1 MICTVRLS
9 RLRTFAFSQL
19 LIWRLISTGFLV
31 IKLVTICLWVKP
43 ILAHVSQGAAGLIR
57 SNAALASNPGDVESL
72 AGNIQRFLVNREL
85 INVMGAAAR
94 QYYLECYEYDS
105 VVLKLARLISN

>member
-1 MICTVRLS
+1 MEINKYGFSSNKISDYLS
-9 RLRTFAFSQL
+9 M
-19 LIWRLISTGFLV
+19 G
-31 IKLVTICLWVKP
+31 KP